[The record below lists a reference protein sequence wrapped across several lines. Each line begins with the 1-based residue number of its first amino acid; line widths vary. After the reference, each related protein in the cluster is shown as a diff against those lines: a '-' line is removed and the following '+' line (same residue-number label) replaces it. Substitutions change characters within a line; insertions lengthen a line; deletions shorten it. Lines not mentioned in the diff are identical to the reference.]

1 MLLFCAA
8 HFHCVCDVL
17 SCCEVVVKHG
27 FVTTRAAFPFT
38 RRDIML
44 GNGDIA
50 SVGVQD
56 LNSIPGHE

>member
-8 HFHCVCDVL
+8 RFHCVCDVL

-38 RRDIML
+38 PRDTVKVSARGWGMGI
-44 GNGDIA
+44 
-50 SVGVQD
+50 
-56 LNSIPGHE
+56 